1 MRRGKR
7 ISWDARLSKP
17 LADGGATICEKH
29 DFALANYEDPSMT
42 WEVRQALAQA
52 KDDGE
57 RMERRI
63 QDLGEEANNLEECL
77 DDAENEIVR
86 LKIAHL
92 RRMVEAT
99 CAAEERALK
108 NFRICMTSESIRYSI
123 RERQIVGRL
132 DRFRSACLAKITE
145 LKESQCSTKS

>member
-1 MRRGKR
+1 MSRGER
-7 ISWDARLSKP
+7 IRWDARLSKP
-17 LADGGATICEKH
+17 LSDGGATICEKH

-42 WEVRQALAQA
+42 WEVCQALTQA

-57 RMERRI
+57 RMERRL
-63 QDLGEEANNLEECL
+63 QDLGEEADNLEACL
-77 DDAENEIVR
+77 DDAEKEIVR

-92 RRMVEAT
+92 RRMA
-99 CAAEERALK
+99 ERADCLRSGWAK
-108 NFRICMTSESIRYSI
+108 IACLAWASRRAAA
-123 RERQIVGRL
+123 L

>member
-1 MRRGKR
+1 MRRGER
-7 ISWDARLSKP
+7 IRWDTRLSKP

-42 WEVRQALAQA
+42 WEVCQALTQA

-63 QDLGEEANNLEECL
+63 QDLGEEADNLEECL
-77 DDAENEIVR
+77 DAAETEIAR

-92 RRMVEAT
+92 RRMAD
-99 CAAEERALK
+99 AASIDAAWSRFCDGRRRSRDSMQRAW
-108 NFRICMTSESIRYSI
+108 
-123 RERQIVGRL
+123 GRL
-132 DRFRSACLAKITE
+132 KRFESACLAKITE
-145 LKESQCSTKS
+145 LKELQCSTKS

>member
-1 MRRGKR
+1 MRRGESIR
-7 ISWDARLSKP
+7 WDVRLSKP

-29 DFALANYEDPSMT
+29 DFALANYQDESMA
-42 WEVRQALAQA
+42 WEVCQALTQA

-63 QDLGEEANNLEECL
+63 QELGEEANNLEAYL
-77 DDAENEIVR
+77 DDAESEIVR

-92 RRMVEAT
+92 RRMREAAFGLARRWAW
-99 CAAEERALK
+99 CLDAMESRDAARIDRNAERY
-108 NFRICMTSESIRYSI
+108 R
-123 RERQIVGRL
+123 
-132 DRFRSACLAKITE
+132 RFAKACLAKITE

>member
-1 MRRGKR
+1 MSRGER

-17 LADGGATICEKH
+17 LSDGGATICEKH
-29 DFALANYEDPSMT
+29 DFALASYEDPSMT
-42 WEVRQALAQA
+42 WEVCQALTQA

-63 QDLGEEANNLEECL
+63 QDLGEEADNLEECL
-77 DDAENEIVR
+77 DDAEKEIIR

-92 RRMVEAT
+92 RRMA
-99 CAAEERALK
+99 ERADCLSSGWTK
-108 NFRICMTSESIRYSI
+108 MACLAWASRRAAA
-123 RERQIVGRL
+123 L

-145 LKESQCSTKS
+145 LKESQCLTKS